1 MRFVDASVFV
11 HAYLK
16 PNRRLSQTELDI
28 KDNAKA
34 IVARVNSGEKVM
46 TTVVHL
52 AEIANILEDYLPLEE
67 ALAVEAALLF
77 KDSISIASISREGCF
92 AALQE
97 VRERQVGLSDA
108 VAYITMKE
116 NGVAEVYSFDKDFDR
131 FRDIRRI
138 SA

>member
-16 PNRRLSQTELDI
+16 PNRRLSETELDI
-28 KDNAKA
+28 KDSARR
-34 IVARVNSGEKVM
+34 IVARVNSGERVM

-52 AEIANILEDYLPLEE
+52 AEVANILEDYMPLDE
-67 ALAVEAALLF
+67 ALAVEEALLF
-77 KDSISIASISREGCF
+77 KDSIDIVPVSREGCF

-97 VRERQVGLSDA
+97 ARERQVGLSGA
-108 VAYITMKE
+108 MAYVTMKE

-131 FRDIRRI
+131 FRDIARV